1 MTETVIAILIIAI
14 VVVLHYYLWRRLVY
28 KISTTSSIWFKV
40 GSILTVCSLGMTTL
54 ALVSG
59 PYGAPIASL
68 DFLADVGTRWLNIFN
83 IGVLLFVIIDVIQL
97 FRKSKHSQK
106 EDKLN
111 NKSIKKNFSKFDC
124 CYDRDGV

>member
-111 NKSIKKNFSKFDC
+111 NKSIKKL
-124 CYDRDGV
+124 